1 MFQHFFSDYLVKLQE
16 TNQQWWQDLEL
27 SRAAV
32 NTPLNKAMQEVNFED
47 SAKLFEQAANQPA
60 AILKV
65 QAEWWQQQLQIWQN
79 VALAG
84 NTECLV
90 NAEKGDKRFS
100 NEAWRQE
107 IVFNFIKQSYL
118 LFSKSYMDTIDAIEG
133 LDEKTRERITFFSR
147 QAINALSPSNFI
159 ATNPELLKLTLEQ
172 NGQNLLAGL
181 EQLKEDM
188 ESSADILKVR
198 MTNNN
203 AFRVGEDVANTKG
216 DVVFK
221 NELFELIQYKPL
233 TKKVNG
239 TPLLIVPPFINK
251 YYILDLREKNSMVKW
266 LLEQGHS
273 VFMMSWR
280 NPGEDQA
287 QVEFG
292 DYVTEGVAKAVS
304 AIEDITGQD
313 QINAAGYC
321 IGGTVLASTVAYY
334 AAKRMKKRIKS
345 ASFFTTLLDFSQPGE
360 VGAYINDTI
369 IGAIEAQNS
378 AKGYMDGR
386 SLSVTFSLLRENSLY
401 WNYYVDNYL
410 KGHSP
415 VDFDLLYWNSDS
427 TNVSAA
433 THNFLLRQLYLENK
447 LVQDKGVKV
456 GGVWIDLNK
465 IKIPS
470 YFISTKEDHIAL
482 WQGTYRGALQVGGNK
497 TFVLGE
503 SGHIA
508 GIVNHPDKK
517 KYGFWTSDTLDETAD
532 EWIANAEHQE
542 GSWWHH
548 WHNWLLGF
556 NPKEQVEPFNQG
568 SELFP
573 VLEKAPVNTLN
584 RYCRLFQKKRKKKQR
599 LLSARM
605 CNKQKT
611 DLDKVGLFYCY

>member
-16 TNQQWWQDLEL
+16 TNQQWWHDFEVNK
-27 SRAAV
+27 AV
-32 NTPLNKAMQEVNFED
+32 VNSPLNKAMQEVNFED
-47 SAKLFEQAANQPA
+47 TAKLFEQAANQPA
-60 AILKV
+60 AILKL
-65 QAEWWQQQLQIWQN
+65 QAEWWEQQLQIWQN

-84 NTECLV
+84 NQTQIIE
-90 NAEKGDKRFS
+90 AEKGDKRFS
-100 NEAWRQE
+100 NDAWQQEAMYS
-107 IVFNFIKQSYL
+107 FIKQSYL
-118 LFSKSYMDTIDAIEG
+118 LFSKTYLDTLDSIEG
-133 LDEKTRERITFFSR
+133 LDEKTKERITFFSR

-172 NGQNLLAGL
+172 NGENLLTGL
-181 EQLKEDM
+181 EKLKEDV

-203 AFRVGEDVANTKG
+203 AFRVGDDVATPAG
-216 DVVFK
+216 DVVFQ
-221 NELFELIQYKPL
+221 NELFELIQYRPL
-233 TKKVNG
+233 TEKVNA

-251 YYILDLREKNSMVKW
+251 YYILDLTAKNSMVRW

-280 NPGEDQA
+280 NPGKEQA
-287 QVEFG
+287 HVEFG
-292 DYVTEGVAKAVS
+292 DYVTEGVAKAVT
-304 AIEDITGQD
+304 AIEDITGQE

-321 IGGTVLASTVAYY
+321 IGGTGLASTVAYY

-369 IGAIEAQNS
+369 ISAIETQNN

-410 KGHSP
+410 KGNSP

-433 THNFLLRQLYLENK
+433 SHNFLLRELYLENK
-447 LVQDKGVKV
+447 LVQDKGVKI

-470 YFISTKEDHIAL
+470 YFVSTKEDHIAL
-482 WQGTYRGALQVGGNK
+482 WQGTYRGALNTGGNK

-508 GIVNHPDKK
+508 GIVNHPAKN
-517 KYGFWTSDTLDETAD
+517 KYGYWLNDNLDDSAD
-532 EWIANAEHQE
+532 EWFNNANHQE
-542 GSWWHH
+542 GSWWTH
-548 WHNWLLGF
+548 WHQWLLQF
-556 NPKEQVEPFNQG
+556 NPEEQVEPFPVG
-568 SELFP
+568 SEQNP
-573 VLEKAPVNTLN
+573 VIDKAPGQYV
-584 RYCRLFQKKRKKKQR
+584 KQV
-599 LLSARM
+599 LPIKES
-605 CNKQKT
+605 
-611 DLDKVGLFYCY
+611 